1 MKTHSS
7 TPWDSL
13 TAAARRA
20 PSASGDAGFAADDQ
34 ADCAA
39 PLGFSARGV
48 ANARIGPTPT
58 YGALFERLAARALG
72 MACACALAMVV
83 WGSMSTSAEAKSSE
97 LNADLYDPVG
107 EVISATQS

>member
-1 MKTHSS
+1 MKPHSS
-7 TPWDSL
+7 TPWDRL
-13 TAAARRA
+13 TLAARRA
-20 PSASGDAGFAADDQ
+20 PSAGGAAFATGDH

-39 PLGFSARGV
+39 PLGFSARVV
-48 ANARIGPTPT
+48 ANARIGPAPT